1 MYNLLLFRIGKRF
14 SSSPQSHSSRYP
26 LNLPYHS
33 SSNHDSSSKNVPPY
47 QSLDSI
53 GGIELHPRPPTL
65 QQRFP
70 LFAHLTDRS
79 HPLAS
84 ASTKYTHHPLSSNDH
99 LSLFPQDH
107 MRLPENRQEDV
118 DYDHELYVGDDD
130 EDLALKRF
138 KVKHMYSR

>member
-1 MYNLLLFRIGKRF
+1 M
-14 SSSPQSHSSRYP
+14 
-26 LNLPYHS
+26 
-33 SSNHDSSSKNVPPY
+33 PPY
-47 QSLDSI
+47 QSLDSR
-53 GGIELHPRPPTL
+53 GGIELPQRPPTL
-65 QQRFP
+65 QERFP

-99 LSLFPQDH
+99 LSLFPKDH
-107 MRLPENRQEDV
+107 MGLPVNRQDDV